1 MGVVVSAIATGL
13 IHNIESDYIKVEEV
27 DKDESRVIDIDET
40 KNSRGD
46 SRNRIL
52 TPGFP
57 VVSIDIP
64 PVHGNEGKLTK
75 DNINKSQT
83 EETVITTPV
92 KAKDQINS
100 LKQEKEVIEEDKMPM
115 KQEKEEKDSSE
126 QNLGFFKDF
135 FSFLVS
141 SSMPEDDNADSLKNE
156 TPPKNS
162 VTFEESTTD
171 FDKEEIAEEEN
182 EGRLPVINLL
192 PTLTSELEFSQ
203 RRSDPAWFRRSY
215 TSQAALQKIYL
226 THPKYTPRRRRPLS
240 RSTSVI
246 GTPLHRHRL
255 CEDGCTTWGPQIR
268 SGRKGTMSLA
278 SSPRRIKK
286 TK

>member
-13 IHNIESDYIKVEEV
+13 IHNIESDYIQVKEA
-27 DKDESRVIDIDET
+27 DKDESRVAKIEET
-40 KNSRGD
+40 KRPRSD
-46 SRNRIL
+46 SKDRIL

-75 DNINKSQT
+75 DNKNKLQT

-92 KAKDQINS
+92 KAKDQRNP
-100 LKQEKEVIEEDKMPM
+100 LKQENEVTEEDKMPM
-115 KQEKEEKDSSE
+115 KQDNEEKDTSE

-141 SSMPEDDNADSLKNE
+141 SSLPEDDNADTLENE
-156 TPPKNS
+156 TAPKNS
-162 VTFEESTTD
+162 VTFEESKTAS
-171 FDKEEIAEEEN
+171 DKEELEEEEN
-182 EGRLPVINLL
+182 ESRLPIINLL
-192 PTLTSELEFSQ
+192 PTLTSELESSQ

-268 SGRKGTMSLA
+268 SRRKGTMSLA

-286 TK
+286 TE